1 MNNKNKVLIIV
12 AIAIFAV
19 IVIMIFGPWF
29 TLQETEMAV
38 ITSFGQIIRSVE
50 EGGLHM
56 KVPGIDKVNY
66 LPKQIL
72 EWEGEARQF
81 PTNDKRMILIY
92 TSVKWKIKDPMLFF
106 RSVSDEYNAK
116 ARLDDILDAASR
128 KVISQYSFEEIVR
141 DTNRIKELS
150 QETIN
155 LLKEIGLTEEEL
167 ISYPNIKVGRTKMMN
182 EMKRDVDEKVETMG
196 MEVTAFF
203 IRKVNYIEDNLKSVY
218 ESMIAER
225 KKIAQSYR
233 SQGER
238 YRQEKMGEMDQRS
251 KEILASAKEEAK
263 SIMGQADAEAT
274 RIYSEAYNR
283 DNSTRE
289 FYQFIKKMEIYKKT
303 TDNTSLV
310 ISTDSDF
317 YDMLKKY

>member
-1 MNNKNKVLIIV
+1 MNTNVKIVPIISVVIIVLIL
-12 AIAIFAV
+12 
-19 IVIMIFGPWF
+19 IMIFGPYY
-29 TLQETEMAV
+29 TLKETEMAV
-38 ITSFGQIIRSVE
+38 ITRFGQIIKGVE
-50 EGGLHM
+50 TGGLHF
-56 KVPGIDKVNY
+56 KVPIIDKVNY

-81 PTNDKRMILIY
+81 PTYDKRMILIY

-106 RSVSDEYNAK
+106 TSVSDEYNAK

-141 DTNRIKELS
+141 DTNRIKQLNK
-150 QETIN
+150 ETIT

-167 ISYPNIKVGRTKMMN
+167 NSYPSIKVGRTKMMD
-182 EMKRDVDEKVETMG
+182 EMKKDVDEKVSTMG
-196 MEVTAFF
+196 IEVTAFF
-203 IRKVNYIEDNLKSVY
+203 IKKVNYIEDNLKSVY

-238 YRQEKMGEMDQRS
+238 YRQEKLGEMDQRA
-251 KEILASAKEEAK
+251 KEILAFAKEEAK
-263 SIMGQADAEAT
+263 SITGEADAEAT

-283 DNSTRE
+283 DASTRE
-289 FYQFIKKMEIYKKT
+289 FYQFIKKMEVYKKT
-303 TDNTSLV
+303 SENTSLV
-310 ISTDSDF
+310 ISTDSQF